1 VFGDALGAFLI
12 PIYENAPHWLD
23 ALACYEQGRLPRQ
36 QSVSGQP
43 QSRPHRDR
51 SRLRVA
57 QQRATDDRSG
67 ILLSVVIPTYNYG
80 HLLGRVLDSVLSQL
94 TDECELVVIDD
105 GSSDE
110 TPKVLETISAGRPS
124 GFRWLRQNN
133 AGAAAA
139 RNAGL
144 RASRG
149 SHVLFLDAD
158 DQLLPGAL
166 AAICSAFRDDS
177 RATVVIGGRLTR
189 WPDGREKR
197 HPPPRRVDDDPCRRV
212 ADHLLDKTLSV
223 SHGAVAVARELV
235 DRRPYPEAF
244 RGREDIP
251 VSAYWL
257 ACGRIKVIDIP
268 LVRIHKHPD
277 SLRHAV
283 KVSES
288 LEQALAD
295 EIFRGLPD
303 ECQKLKPSYL
313 AQRYLALSR
322 AAAQTGERSTARRHL
337 LAALRADPG
346 QLLARGQLRKLI
358 KAWMGSA
365 AVGRNSANRWL
376 VGTLTVVLRQTD
388 DAGDEAS
395 GWLVAAG
402 QPGAVQLGDSR
413 DDGETEA
420 VAFRRGFPA
429 PVETLAQSRQVHGR
443 NAGAV
448 VAHGQR

>member
-1 VFGDALGAFLI
+1 MI
-12 PIYENAPHWLD
+12 AP
-23 ALACYEQGRLPRQ
+23 
-36 QSVSGQP
+36 
-43 QSRPHRDR
+43 
-51 SRLRVA
+51 
-57 QQRATDDRSG
+57 G

-358 KAWMGSA
+358 KAWMGSC
-365 AVGRNSANRWL
+365 RRWP
-376 VGTLTVVLRQTD
+376 
-388 DAGDEAS
+388 E
-395 GWLVAAG
+395 
-402 QPGAVQLGDSR
+402 
-413 DDGETEA
+413 
-420 VAFRRGFPA
+420 
-429 PVETLAQSRQVHGR
+429 
-443 NAGAV
+443 
-448 VAHGQR
+448 